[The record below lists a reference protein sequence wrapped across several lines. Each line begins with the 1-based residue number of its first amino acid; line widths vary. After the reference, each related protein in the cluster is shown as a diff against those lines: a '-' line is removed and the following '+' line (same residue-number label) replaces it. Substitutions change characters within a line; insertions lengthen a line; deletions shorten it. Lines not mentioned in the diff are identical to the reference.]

1 MGGKVIA
8 PSNHHNFKKVNK
20 DSKAKN
26 SIHVIMSL
34 ENLSQPCKGISAET
48 V

>member
-8 PSNHHNFKKVNK
+8 PSNHHNFKKVDK
-20 DSKAKN
+20 DAKAKD

-34 ENLSQPCKGISAET
+34 ENLPRPCKGFSDK
-48 V
+48 